1 MGVVLLYIPWFQP
14 STWIFQ
20 NETTNSILAGEGGQ
34 AQDALLPGQEGGG
47 VREGEGEAEA
57 VSLAAG
63 EAAAEGALA
72 GEGKEGAVQ
81 VGGEEDVV
89 TVQIAREEKE
99 SEEVEVS

>member
-1 MGVVLLYIPWFQP
+1 M
-14 STWIFQ
+14 T
-20 NETTNSILAGEGGQ
+20 GESGQ

-57 VSLAAG
+57 VSLAG
-63 EAAAEGALA
+63 EAATEGALA

-81 VGGEEDVV
+81 VGGEKEAV

-99 SEEVEVS
+99 SEVEVS